1 MQDCGDRGDA
11 EQLALQLKGLLRDK
25 TMTHNQLASCYS
37 ISQGHSLMQK
47 LKEMSRDDQMTLT
60 AFVHEFPEHFET
72 VGSNQLK
79 ARPAQQPE
87 SKAPCQPEPGAEQE
101 REQGERL
108 GAAALAEPMRYS
120 ELSRSLRALLSS
132 GPGRPLPLDELDA
145 LFIERYKTSVS
156 AVAGMSLAEYLQRK
170 DSLFEYEPVQQTVKL
185 LDRGATVAAGEMDE
199 SFVVR
204 EFVQLIEALG
214 PVTYISTLCGKFIQR
229 NGISVTSVISSRPLD
244 LFKRHPNSFL
254 VLGAGNVTLKKY
266 ESLPEVQRL
275 METAVPKARRGVKP
289 AEAEES
295 TFEVPDILTEQHV
308 VEEFRRLILADGV
321 DSVYISSLCGRF
333 LQRFKKPV
341 TAIIDGKPA
350 EFLRRYPEIFVMT
363 GGGNVGL
370 REVLG
375 ADAVSVLPPPTRT
388 KPVQDDATALP
399 SDFNDK
405 DFRDIDCIFDEEIQK
420 DVKAML
426 EVLRHQLEKVSFLA
440 VDCAVVGGPVGQ
452 GLHCRHGAEIV
463 LFVRQLPFKNF
474 SQWLP
479 HLVETLT
486 PVLQFQLGQLA
497 APTIDCVKAGR
508 DRVHFDLLAEGLSIP
523 IEVLLSPIFKSR
535 AHLMECIRDSPPDER
550 LYFYAA
556 FVRERNELMA
566 GQSTDVKAIMNL
578 MLWWVSVQPWSI
590 ASVRPTKWLV
600 QLLTLRSCRKVQS
613 DRSRLVAAV
622 LRSFADLA
630 SLKELWEDADTSL
643 CLYVSQDV
651 WKPLLGQRPLVMD
664 PVNPFCNLLDGF
676 DGSEL
681 IKYAQPPVCWSA
693 FSGHAAGR
701 LGGAS

>member
-1 MQDCGDRGDA
+1 MQDCGNRGDA

-37 ISQGHSLMQK
+37 ISQGRSLAQK
-47 LKEMSRDDQMTLT
+47 LRDISRDDQMSLL
-60 AFVHEFPEHFET
+60 AFVHEFPEHFEI
-72 VGSNQLK
+72 VGRNQLK
-79 ARPAQQPE
+79 AKLARPE
-87 SKAPCQPEPGAEQE
+87 SKASEPPASAQEPGVAQPEPP
-101 REQGERL
+101 
-108 GAAALAEPMRYS
+108 EPMRYS
-120 ELSRSLRALLSS
+120 ELSRSLRSLLRGS
-132 GPGRPLPLDELDA
+132 GHGPLSLDELDA
-145 LFIERYKTSVS
+145 LFGERYKTSVS
-156 AVAGMSLAEYLQRK
+156 AVAGMSVAEYLQRK
-170 DSLFEYEPVQQTVKL
+170 DSLFEYDPVQQTVKL
-185 LDRGATVAAGEMDE
+185 LDRGAPVAAGEVDE

-204 EFVQLIEALG
+204 EFMQLIESLG

-229 NGISVTSVISSRPLD
+229 NGISVTSVISSRPLEF
-244 LFKRHPNSFL
+244 FKRHPDSFL

-275 METAVPKARRGVKP
+275 METAVPKARRNAKP
-289 AEAEES
+289 GDVEEA
-295 TFEVPDILTEQHV
+295 TFEVPDRITEEHV

-350 EFLRRYPEIFVMT
+350 EFLRRHPEIFVMT

-375 ADAVSVLPPPTRT
+375 ADAVSVLPPPTRA
-388 KPVQDDATALP
+388 KPVQDDATAALP
-399 SDFNDK
+399 SDSNDK
-405 DFRDIDCIFDEEIQK
+405 DFPDTDRIFDEEVQK
-420 DVKAML
+420 DVKELL
-426 EVLRHQLEKVSFLA
+426 EVLRCQLEKVSFLA
-440 VDCAVVGGPVGQ
+440 VDCAVLGGPAGQ

-463 LFVRQLPFKNF
+463 LFVRQLPFKNC

-479 HLVETLT
+479 HLVETLM
-486 PVLQFQLGQLA
+486 PVLQFQLAQLA
-497 APTIDCVKAGR
+497 TLKIDCVKADR

-523 IEVLLSPIFKSR
+523 IEVLLSPVFKSR

-556 FVRERNELMA
+556 FVRERNELMT
-566 GQSTDVKAIMNL
+566 GQSADAKAVVNL

-590 ASVRPTKWLV
+590 ASARPERWLV
-600 QLLTLRSCRKVQS
+600 QLLTLRSCRKIRS

-630 SLKELWEDADTSL
+630 SLKETWEDTDTSL

-651 WKPLLGQRPLVMD
+651 WKPLLGQRPLLMD

-676 DGSEL
+676 DASEL
-681 IKYAQPPVCWSA
+681 MKYAQPPVCWSG

-701 LGGAS
+701 PGGSGCTSSQE

>member
-1 MQDCGDRGDA
+1 
-11 EQLALQLKGLLRDK
+11 
-25 TMTHNQLASCYS
+25 
-37 ISQGHSLMQK
+37 
-47 LKEMSRDDQMTLT
+47 
-60 AFVHEFPEHFET
+60 
-72 VGSNQLK
+72 
-79 ARPAQQPE
+79 
-87 SKAPCQPEPGAEQE
+87 
-101 REQGERL
+101 
-108 GAAALAEPMRYS
+108 
-120 ELSRSLRALLSS
+120 
-132 GPGRPLPLDELDA
+132 
-145 LFIERYKTSVS
+145 
-156 AVAGMSLAEYLQRK
+156 
-170 DSLFEYEPVQQTVKL
+170 
-185 LDRGATVAAGEMDE
+185 
-199 SFVVR
+199 
-204 EFVQLIEALG
+204 
-214 PVTYISTLCGKFIQR
+214 
-229 NGISVTSVISSRPLD
+229 
-244 LFKRHPNSFL
+244 
-254 VLGAGNVTLKKY
+254 
-266 ESLPEVQRL
+266 